1 MQGAPKKAVTPVP
14 VILLTGFLGSG
25 KTTLLN
31 DLVRQPAM
39 ANTMVIINEFGDVGL
54 DHLLVAHSYEDTV
67 VEMSSGCLC
76 CTIRKDLVK
85 TLRDVTWR
93 FSRMGRRSFDRV
105 IIETTGLAD
114 PAPILQT
121 LHTDTFIR
129 AHYRLDGVATA
140 IDMATGDGTLTA
152 YSEAVKQAAVADLL
166 LLTKGDIASA
176 EEVQHLKARL
186 RIINPAAEQLFV
198 NRGRMDAD
206 TLLRLGLFDAGG
218 KASRVRPWL
227 NIPAYEEIG
236 PVQRS
241 PEELLSGAI
250 DSSTHIPAGERGH
263 AHDST
268 RDSKHH
274 DMHNPIDNQM
284 HEHTH
289 DPNRHDDEIRAFC
302 FQFEQP
308 VDQQALDDWKAFI
321 LPLLGQNM
329 LRIKGILNISGN
341 ALPTVI
347 QGVQHIFHTPI
358 QLESWPDEDRSTK
371 LVFIT
376 RGIDRS
382 VIEGTLRVFLRAARI

>member
-1 MQGAPKKAVTPVP
+1 MQGAPKKAVEPVP

-31 DLVRQPAM
+31 DLVRQPSM
-39 ANTMVIINEFGDVGL
+39 ANTMVIINEFGDIGL
-54 DHLLVAHSYEDTV
+54 DHLLVAHSYDDTV

-121 LHTDTFIR
+121 LQTDPFIR

-140 IDMATGDGTLTA
+140 IDMATGDGTLSA

-166 LLTKGDIASA
+166 LLTKADIASA
-176 EEVQHLKARL
+176 EEIQHLEERL
-186 RIINPAAEQLFV
+186 RTINPAAEQLFV
-198 NRGRMDAD
+198 DRGCVDAD
-206 TLLRLGLFDAGG
+206 TLLEIGLFDAAGR
-218 KASRVRPWL
+218 ATRVRPWL
-227 NIPAYEEIG
+227 NTPAYEEAG
-236 PVQRS
+236 PVQRN
-241 PEELLSGAI
+241 PEMPLSAATY
-250 DSSTHIPAGERGH
+250 SSTHVPAGAHEH

-268 RDSKHH
+268 HD
-274 DMHNPIDNQM
+274 DMHSHTHNQM
-284 HEHTH
+284 HEHSH

-308 VDQQALDDWKAFI
+308 LDERALDDWKAFI

-347 QGVQHIFHTPI
+347 HGVQHIFHTPI
-358 QLESWPDEDRSTK
+358 QLESWPDEDRRTR

-376 RGIDRS
+376 RGIERS